1 MKHLPKV
8 TQLGNVKLGLKS
20 ERCPPESVFLSSR
33 HKSLQILAFVVNHW
47 KQCLSL
53 QTGRWLL
60 IATSL
65 SRWSLTEG
73 VASCAHTG
81 WTSHC
86 QLPTLGNGPGQMPT
100 LTWEA
105 PFSSL
110 YTSWAVESWEDH
122 GSCLSISPLK
132 VTVKVQMPMSKNLR
146 KTNTQGGRAWNQ
158 KGPQAMPLAHTIPGV
173 TCPRGDW
180 ACPNIHER
188 VDWREVFI
196 GRRRGKGWRWEWS
209 FHCKEQRGLRTP
221 GHHAACVTCR
231 EEQEAVGWSRSGNE
245 TQLPQWGPPEMWT
258 HPFFSGQ
265 SPCPQFQP
273 RPGGISLGNHS
284 LWFPDGCGSGLKTAT
299 NLASITSGSRPPASQ
314 APSDSSSTVSC
325 EPQIPADSQ
334 QERWCCQQEALQ

>member
-8 TQLGNVKLGLKS
+8 TQLGNVKLGLKP

-33 HKSLQILAFVVNHW
+33 HKSLRILAFVVNHW

-146 KTNTQGGRAWNQ
+146 KTNTQGAEPEIKRAPSHAP
-158 KGPQAMPLAHTIPGV
+158 GPHHPWGHLS
-173 TCPRGDW
+173 
-180 ACPNIHER
+180 
-188 VDWREVFI
+188 
-196 GRRRGKGWRWEWS
+196 K
-209 FHCKEQRGLRTP
+209 RGL
-221 GHHAACVTCR
+221 
-231 EEQEAVGWSRSGNE
+231 SMS
-245 TQLPQWGPPEMWT
+245 
-258 HPFFSGQ
+258 
-265 SPCPQFQP
+265 
-273 RPGGISLGNHS
+273 
-284 LWFPDGCGSGLKTAT
+284 
-299 NLASITSGSRPPASQ
+299 
-314 APSDSSSTVSC
+314 
-325 EPQIPADSQ
+325 
-334 QERWCCQQEALQ
+334 